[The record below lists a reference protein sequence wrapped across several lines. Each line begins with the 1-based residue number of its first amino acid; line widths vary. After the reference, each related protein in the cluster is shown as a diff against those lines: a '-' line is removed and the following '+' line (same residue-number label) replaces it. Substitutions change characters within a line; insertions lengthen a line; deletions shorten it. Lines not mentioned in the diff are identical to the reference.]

1 MKKLTLLFIAT
12 LFLGGFTPLM
22 AQDNAPVRPDAP
34 YLTNKNIP
42 AFSLLLADGKNFTQT
57 EIPTS
62 KYTIIIYF
70 SPDCGHCQHE
80 ATEMVKNIDSLKHT
94 YIVWAGSR
102 SIPELKAF
110 SEKYGLNACPN
121 MVCGQDQQYS
131 IPSYYQVKYTPFVA
145 VYDNRKQF
153 VKAYE
158 MGVEIP
164 ELLKLIGT
172 H

>member
-1 MKKLTLLFIAT
+1 MKKLTIFFIAMLCLGT
-12 LFLGGFTPLM
+12 LTQLA

-34 YLTNKNIP
+34 YLTNTNIP
-42 AFSLLLADGKNFTQT
+42 VFSLLLADGKSFTQKD
-57 EIPTS
+57 IPNL

-80 ATEMVKNIDSLKHT
+80 ATEMVKNIDSLKHA

-121 MVCGQDQQYS
+121 MICGQDQQYS

>member
-1 MKKLTLLFIAT
+1 MKKIILLFLAV
-12 LFLGGFTPLM
+12 LLLGAIKNVT
-22 AQDNAPVRPDAP
+22 AQDNTPVRPDAP

-42 AFSLLLADGKNFTQT
+42 DFALLLTDSSRFNNNNIPNSKFT
-57 EIPTS
+57 IL
-62 KYTIIIYF
+62 IYF

-80 ATEMVKNIDSLKHT
+80 ATEMVKNIDSLKHV
-94 YIVWAGSR
+94 YFVWAGSR

-110 SEKYGLNACPN
+110 SEKYGFNALPN
-121 MVCGQDQQYS
+121 VVCGQDQQYS

-172 H
+172 N

>member
-1 MKKLTLLFIAT
+1 MKKITI
-12 LFLGGFTPLM
+12 LFLAVLLM
-22 AQDNAPVRPDAP
+22 GTNKPATAQDNTPVRPDAP

-42 AFSLLLADGKNFTQT
+42 AFSLLLTDGKNFTQNN
-57 EIPTS
+57 IPNS
-62 KYTIIIYF
+62 KYTLIIYF

-80 ATEMVKNIDSLKHT
+80 ATEMVKNIDSLKHV
-94 YIVWAGSR
+94 YLVWAGSR

-110 SEKYGLNACPN
+110 SEKYGLNALPN
-121 MVCGQDQQYS
+121 AVCGQDQQYS

-145 VYDNRKQF
+145 VYDSRKQF

-158 MGVEIP
+158 MGVEMP

>member
-1 MKKLTLLFIAT
+1 MKKIISLFIVAI
-12 LFLGGFTPLM
+12 LFGAPQQVT

-42 AFSLLLADGKNFTQT
+42 EFNLLLTDSSNFSQKN
-57 EIPTS
+57 IPKS

-80 ATEMVKNIDSLKHT
+80 ATEVVKYMDSLKHVFM
-94 YIVWAGSR
+94 VWAGSR

-110 SEKYGLNACPN
+110 GEKYGFNACPN
-121 MVCGQDQQYS
+121 IVYGQDQHYS

-145 VYDNRKQF
+145 VYDSKKQF
-153 VKAYE
+153 IRAYE
-158 MGVEIP
+158 MGVEVP
-164 ELLKLIGT
+164 ELLKLIGN

>member
-1 MKKLTLLFIAT
+1 MKKIISLFFAAM
-12 LFLGGFTPLM
+12 LFCASQKVT

-42 AFSLLLADGKNFTQT
+42 NFTLQLT
-57 EIPTS
+57 DSSSFSYLNIPKS

-80 ATEMVKNIDSLKHT
+80 ATEVVKNMDSLKHVFM
-94 YIVWAGSR
+94 VWAGSR

-110 SEKYGLNACPN
+110 GEKYGFNACPN
-121 MVCGQDQQYS
+121 IVYGQDQHYS

-145 VYDNRKQF
+145 VYDSKKQF
-153 VKAYE
+153 VRSYE

-164 ELLKLIGT
+164 ELLKLIGN

>member
-1 MKKLTLLFIAT
+1 MKKLILVIIAT
-12 LFLGGFTPLM
+12 LFLGGLTQLIAQENTPT
-22 AQDNAPVRPDAP
+22 RPDAP

-42 AFSLLLADGKNFTQT
+42 AFNLLLADGKNFSQND
-57 EIPTS
+57 IPSS

-80 ATEMVKNIDSLKHT
+80 ATEMVKNLDSLRHT

-110 SEKYGLNACPN
+110 SEKYGVIGCPN
-121 MVCGQDQQYS
+121 MVYGQDQHYS

-145 VYDNRKQF
+145 VYDYRKQF

>member
-1 MKKLTLLFIAT
+1 MKKLILVIIAT
-12 LFLGGFTPLM
+12 LLLGGLTQLIAQENTPT
-22 AQDNAPVRPDAP
+22 RPDAP

-42 AFSLLLADGKNFTQT
+42 AFSLLLADGKNFTQND
-57 EIPTS
+57 IPSS

-80 ATEMVKNIDSLKHT
+80 ATEMVKNIDSLRHT

-110 SEKYGLNACPN
+110 SEKYGVIGCPN
-121 MVCGQDQQYS
+121 MVYGQDQHYS

-153 VKAYE
+153 VKA
-158 MGVEIP
+158 
-164 ELLKLIGT
+164 
-172 H
+172 

>member
-1 MKKLTLLFIAT
+1 MKKIISFFAAILL
-12 LFLGGFTPLM
+12 LGAQQLL
-22 AQDNAPVRPDAP
+22 AQDNTPVRPDAP

-42 AFSLLLADGKNFTQT
+42 AFSLLLANGENFTQNN
-57 EIPTS
+57 IPTS

-80 ATEMVKNIDSLKHT
+80 ATEMVKNIDSLKHV
-94 YIVWAGSR
+94 YFVWAGSR

-110 SEKYGLNACPN
+110 SEKYGFNALPN
-121 MVCGQDQQYS
+121 LVCGQDQQYS

-145 VYDNRKQF
+145 VYDNKKQF
-153 VKAYE
+153 IKAYE

>member
-1 MKKLTLLFIAT
+1 MKKLTIFFIAM
-12 LFLGGFTPLM
+12 LCLGAHTQLV
-22 AQDNAPVRPDAP
+22 AQDNTPVRPDAP
-34 YLTNKNIP
+34 YLTNKNMP
-42 AFSLLLADGKNFTQT
+42 AFNLLLIDGKNFTQNN
-57 EIPTS
+57 IPTS

-80 ATEMVKNIDSLKHT
+80 ATEMVKNIDSLKHA

-110 SEKYGLNACPN
+110 SEKYGLIGCPN

>member
-1 MKKLTLLFIAT
+1 MKKLILVIIAT
-12 LFLGGFTPLM
+12 LFLGGLTQLIAQENTPT
-22 AQDNAPVRPDAP
+22 RPDAP

-42 AFSLLLADGKNFTQT
+42 AFSLLLADGKNFSQND
-57 EIPTS
+57 IPSS

-80 ATEMVKNIDSLKHT
+80 ATEMVKNIDSLRHT

-110 SEKYGLNACPN
+110 SEKYGVIGCPN
-121 MVCGQDQQYS
+121 MVYGQDQHYS

-145 VYDNRKQF
+145 IYDNHKQF

>member
-1 MKKLTLLFIAT
+1 MKKLTPLFVAI
-12 LFLGGFTPLM
+12 LFLSAFTQIA
-22 AQDNAPVRPDAP
+22 AQDNTPIRPDAP

-42 AFSLLLADGKNFTQT
+42 AFNLLLIDGKIFTQNN
-57 EIPTS
+57 IPTS

-80 ATEMVKNIDSLKHT
+80 ATEMVKNIDSLKHV
-94 YIVWAGSR
+94 YFVWAGSR

-110 SEKYGLNACPN
+110 SEKYGFNALPN
-121 MVCGQDQQYS
+121 VVCGQDQQYS

>member
-1 MKKLTLLFIAT
+1 MKKIISLFFVAM
-12 LFLGGFTPLM
+12 LFGAFQKIS
-22 AQDNAPVRPDAP
+22 AQDNTPVRPDAP

-42 AFSLLLADGKNFTQT
+42 AFSLLLADGKNFTQSN
-57 EIPTS
+57 IPTS

-110 SEKYGLNACPN
+110 SEKYGLIGCPN

>member
-1 MKKLTLLFIAT
+1 MKKLILVIIAT
-12 LFLGGFTPLM
+12 LFLGGLTQLI
-22 AQDNAPVRPDAP
+22 AQENTPVRPDAP

-42 AFSLLLADGKNFTQT
+42 AFSLLLADGKNFSQND
-57 EIPTS
+57 IPSS

-110 SEKYGLNACPN
+110 SEKYGVIGCPN
-121 MVCGQDQQYS
+121 MVYGQDQHYS

-145 VYDNRKQF
+145 VYDYRKQF

>member
-1 MKKLTLLFIAT
+1 MKKITLLFLAV
-12 LFLGGFTPLM
+12 LLLGAIKNVT
-22 AQDNAPVRPDAP
+22 AQDNTPVRPDAP

-42 AFSLLLADGKNFTQT
+42 DFALLLTDSSRFNNNNIPNSKFT
-57 EIPTS
+57 IL
-62 KYTIIIYF
+62 IYF

-80 ATEMVKNIDSLKHT
+80 ATEMVKNIDSLKHVF
-94 YIVWAGSR
+94 IVWASSR
-102 SIPELKAF
+102 SMPEIKAF
-110 SEKYGLNACPN
+110 GEKYGFNACRN
-121 MVCGQDQQYS
+121 IVYGQDQQYS

-145 VYDNRKQF
+145 VYDKRKQF

>member
-1 MKKLTLLFIAT
+1 MKKLTIFFIAMLCLVANT
-12 LFLGGFTPLM
+12 QLV
-22 AQDNAPVRPDAP
+22 AQDNTPVRPDAP
-34 YLTNKNIP
+34 YLTNTNIP
-42 AFSLLLADGKNFTQT
+42 AFSLLLADGKNFTQNN
-57 EIPTS
+57 IPTS

-102 SIPELKAF
+102 SMPELKAF

>member
-1 MKKLTLLFIAT
+1 MKKIII
-12 LFLGGFTPLM
+12 LFLSLLLLGTLKNAT
-22 AQDNAPVRPDAP
+22 AQDNTPVRPEAP

-42 AFSLLLADGKNFTQT
+42 AFNLLLADGKNFTQNN
-57 EIPTS
+57 IPTS
-62 KYTIIIYF
+62 KYTLIIYF

-80 ATEMVKNIDSLKHT
+80 ATEMVKNIDSLKHVFF
-94 YIVWAGSR
+94 VWAGSR
-102 SIPELKAF
+102 GIPELKEF
-110 SEKYGLNACPN
+110 SEKYGFNALPN
-121 MVCGQDQQYS
+121 VVCGQDQQYS

>member
-1 MKKLTLLFIAT
+1 MKKMTIFFIAM
-12 LFLGGFTPLM
+12 LCLGANTQLA
-22 AQDNAPVRPDAP
+22 AQDNTPVRPDAP

-42 AFSLLLADGKNFTQT
+42 AFSLLLADGNNFTQNN
-57 EIPTS
+57 IPNS

-102 SIPELKAF
+102 SMSELKAF

-145 VYDNRKQF
+145 IYDNRKQF

>member
-1 MKKLTLLFIAT
+1 MKKIISFFAAILL
-12 LFLGGFTPLM
+12 LGAQQLL
-22 AQDNAPVRPDAP
+22 AQDNTPVRPDAP

-42 AFSLLLADGKNFTQT
+42 AFSLLLANGENFTQNN
-57 EIPTS
+57 IPTS

-80 ATEMVKNIDSLKHT
+80 ATEMVKNIDSLKPV
-94 YIVWAGSR
+94 YFVWAGSR

-110 SEKYGLNACPN
+110 SEKYGFNALPN
-121 MVCGQDQQYS
+121 LVCGQDQQYS

-145 VYDNRKQF
+145 VYDNKKQF
-153 VKAYE
+153 IKAYE

>member
-1 MKKLTLLFIAT
+1 MKKLTIFFIAM
-12 LFLGGFTPLM
+12 LCLGANTQLAG
-22 AQDNAPVRPDAP
+22 QDNTPVRPDAP

-42 AFSLLLADGKNFTQT
+42 AFSLLLADGNNFTQNN
-57 EIPTS
+57 IPNS

-102 SIPELKAF
+102 SMPELKAF

-145 VYDNRKQF
+145 IYDNRKQF

>member
-1 MKKLTLLFIAT
+1 MKKISN
-12 LFLGGFTPLM
+12 LFLAVLLLGVLNNAT
-22 AQDNAPVRPDAP
+22 AQENIPVRPDAP

-42 AFSLLLADGKNFTQT
+42 AFNLLLIDGKNFTQNN
-57 EIPTS
+57 IPTS
-62 KYTIIIYF
+62 KYTLIVYF

-145 VYDNRKQF
+145 IYDNRKQF

>member
-1 MKKLTLLFIAT
+1 MKKLILVIIAT
-12 LFLGGFTPLM
+12 LFLGGLTQLIAQENTPT
-22 AQDNAPVRPDAP
+22 RPDAP

-42 AFSLLLADGKNFTQT
+42 AFSLLLADGKNFTQND
-57 EIPTS
+57 IPSS

-80 ATEMVKNIDSLKHT
+80 ATEMVKNIDSLKHA

-121 MVCGQDQQYS
+121 MVYGQDQHYS

-145 VYDNRKQF
+145 IYDNHKQF

>member
-1 MKKLTLLFIAT
+1 MKKLILVIIATLLF
-12 LFLGGFTPLM
+12 GGLTQLT
-22 AQDNAPVRPDAP
+22 AQENTPVRPDAP

-42 AFSLLLADGKNFTQT
+42 AFSLLLADGKNFTQND
-57 EIPTS
+57 IPSS

-110 SEKYGLNACPN
+110 SEKYGVIGCPN
-121 MVCGQDQQYS
+121 MVYGQDQHYS

-145 VYDNRKQF
+145 VYDYRKQF

-164 ELLKLIGT
+164 ELLKLIGM

>member
-1 MKKLTLLFIAT
+1 MKKISN
-12 LFLGGFTPLM
+12 LFLAVLLLGVLNNAT
-22 AQDNAPVRPDAP
+22 AQENIPVRPDAP

-42 AFSLLLADGKNFTQT
+42 AFNLLLIDGKNFTQNN
-57 EIPTS
+57 IPDF
-62 KYTIIIYF
+62 KYTLIIYF

-80 ATEMVKNIDSLKHT
+80 ATEMVKNIDSLKHV
-94 YIVWAGSR
+94 YFVWAGSR

-110 SEKYGLNACPN
+110 SEKYGFNALPN
-121 MVCGQDQQYS
+121 VVCGQDQHYS

>member
-1 MKKLTLLFIAT
+1 MKKITLLFVAI
-12 LFLGGFTPLM
+12 LFLGGFTQIA
-22 AQDNAPVRPDAP
+22 AQDNTPIRPEAP

-42 AFSLLLADGKNFTQT
+42 AFSLLLADGKNFT
-57 EIPTS
+57 ENNIPKA
-62 KYTIIIYF
+62 KYTILIYF

-102 SIPELKAF
+102 SVSELIAF

-121 MVCGQDQQYS
+121 MVCGQDQQYN

-153 VKAYE
+153 VKSYE

>member
-1 MKKLTLLFIAT
+1 MKKIISLVAAVLL
-12 LFLGGFTPLM
+12 LGAQQLL
-22 AQDNAPVRPDAP
+22 AQDNTPVRPDAP

-42 AFSLLLADGKNFTQT
+42 TFNLLLTDSSNFSQSN
-57 EIPTS
+57 IPKA

-80 ATEMVKNIDSLKHT
+80 ATEVVKNMDSLKHVFM
-94 YIVWAGSR
+94 VWAGSR

-110 SEKYGLNACPN
+110 GEKYGFNACPN
-121 MVCGQDQQYS
+121 IVYGQDQHYS

-145 VYDNRKQF
+145 VYDSKKQF
-153 VKAYE
+153 IRAYE

-164 ELLKLIGT
+164 ELLKLIGN

>member
-1 MKKLTLLFIAT
+1 MKKLTLVFVAL
-12 LFLGGFTPLM
+12 LFLGTFM
-22 AQDNAPVRPDAP
+22 QIAAQDNPPVRPDAP

-42 AFSLLLADGKNFTQT
+42 AFSLLLADGKNFTQNN
-57 EIPTS
+57 IPAS

-80 ATEMVKNIDSLKHT
+80 ATEMVKNIDSLKHV
-94 YIVWAGSR
+94 YFVWAGSR
-102 SIPELKAF
+102 SMPELKAF
-110 SEKYGLNACPN
+110 SEKYGLIGCPN

>member
-1 MKKLTLLFIAT
+1 MKKLILVIIATLLF
-12 LFLGGFTPLM
+12 GGLTQLT
-22 AQDNAPVRPDAP
+22 AQENTPVRPDAP

-42 AFSLLLADGKNFTQT
+42 AFNLLLADGKNFSQND
-57 EIPTS
+57 IPSS

-80 ATEMVKNIDSLKHT
+80 ATEMVKNLDSLRHT

-110 SEKYGLNACPN
+110 SEKYGVIGCPN
-121 MVCGQDQQYS
+121 MVYGQDQHYS

-145 VYDNRKQF
+145 VYDYRKQF

>member
-1 MKKLTLLFIAT
+1 MKNLSLLLMTLLLMGVTEFAT
-12 LFLGGFTPLM
+12 
-22 AQDNAPVRPDAP
+22 AQDNTPVRPDAP
-34 YLTNKNIP
+34 YLSNKNMP
-42 AFSLLLADGKNFTQT
+42 AFTLQLSDGKSFTQNN
-57 EIPTS
+57 IPNS
-62 KYTIIIYF
+62 KYTLIIYF

-80 ATEMVKNIDSLKHT
+80 ATEMVKNIDSLRHVFF
-94 YIVWAGSR
+94 VWAGSR
-102 SIPELKAF
+102 SMPELKAF
-110 SEKYGLNACPN
+110 AETYGFNALPN
-121 MVCGQDQQYS
+121 VVCGQDQQYS

-164 ELLKLIGT
+164 ELLKLIGQ